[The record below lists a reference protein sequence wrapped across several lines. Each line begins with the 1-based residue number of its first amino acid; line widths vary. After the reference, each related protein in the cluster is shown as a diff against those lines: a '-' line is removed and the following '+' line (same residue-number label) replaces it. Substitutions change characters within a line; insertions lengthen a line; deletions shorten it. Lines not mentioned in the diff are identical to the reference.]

1 MTTAVFK
8 SESKQNLKLLVDLAE
23 KLGMESK
30 ILTEEQIEEI
40 GMMNAI
46 KKGDTGEYIDSK
58 KILKKLKKKWKSK
71 LF

>member
-58 KILKKLKKKWKSK
+58 KILKKLKKK
-71 LF
+71 